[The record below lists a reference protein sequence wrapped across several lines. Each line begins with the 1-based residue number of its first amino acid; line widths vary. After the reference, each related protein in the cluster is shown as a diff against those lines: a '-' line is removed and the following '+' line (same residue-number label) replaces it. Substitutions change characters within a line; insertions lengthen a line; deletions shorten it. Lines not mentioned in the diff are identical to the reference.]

1 MTEAGKKGTDE
12 NESAELTN
20 SQKRQIRWEERALKR
35 KEREQKREE
44 RGKGHPLNILRGFG
58 MFFVYLFKIIFFPYI
73 YAWWKTRDTFKFLLV
88 NDKEELDRDLL
99 AEEDGDVIPN
109 GYLDEKGFLRSLPMF
124 YFVAGTLGGIV
135 AIFISFDFMDPV
147 WNWFSY
153 LFEHFTW
160 ALAWQYFLQILE
172 WIFVDGIWAAMRWI
186 GLGIY
191 NILVYL
197 GNSIFGGR
205 AFWVPLVILIS
216 IGVAIIIIAVILSEI
231 EFTGKFMKKFKEIMK
246 AIFTFPKTL
255 GKWIKKGYIAFQN
268 FIAKLAFGPNKLKF
282 FAKRF
287 FYRVVIYS
295 TVITLWIIASVFI
308 LVMYTEFSTTI
319 DVHHQLVY
327 PIGLVLIGFVNGI
340 ALLAFLSWF
349 VGLLSGKR
357 YIIDQEGYEKAKEE
371 RNTARQERRKK
382 KAKPN

>member
-12 NESAELTN
+12 NESAEISN

-58 MFFVYLFKIIFFPYI
+58 MFFVYLFKIIFFPYV

-99 AEEDGDVIPN
+99 AEEDGDVIPD
-109 GYLDEKGFLRSLPMF
+109 GYFDEKGFLRSLPMF

-147 WNWFSY
+147 WSWFNY
-153 LFEHFTW
+153 LFENFTW
-160 ALAWQYFLQILE
+160 PLAWQYFLQVLE
-172 WIFVDGIWAAMRWI
+172 WIFVDGIWTAMRWI

-191 NILVYL
+191 DILVYI
-197 GNSIFGGR
+197 GTEIFGGVK
-205 AFWVPLVILIS
+205 FWVPLVILIS
-216 IGVAIIIIAVILSEI
+216 IGVAIIIIAVIFSEV

-255 GKWIKKGYIAFQN
+255 WKWIKKGYIAFQN

-282 FAKRF
+282 YAKRF

-308 LVMYTEFSTTI
+308 LVMYTEFNTNI

-357 YIIDQEGYEKAKEE
+357 YIIDIEGYDKAKEE
-371 RNTARQERRKK
+371 RNAARQERRKK
-382 KAKPN
+382 RAKTS

>member
-1 MTEAGKKGTDE
+1 MTEAGKKETDE
-12 NESAELTN
+12 NDSAELSN
-20 SQKRQIRWEERALKR
+20 SQKRQLRWNERALKR

-58 MFFVYLFKIIFFPYI
+58 MFFVYLFKIIFFPYF

-99 AEEDGDVIPN
+99 AEEDGDEIPD

-147 WNWFSY
+147 WAWFNDI
-153 LFEHFTW
+153 FVNFTW
-160 ALAWQYFLQILE
+160 LKAWDAFLQVLK
-172 WIFVDGIWAAMRWI
+172 WIFVDGIWTAMRWL
-186 GLGIY
+186 GLKIY
-191 NILVYL
+191 EILVFI
-197 GNSIFGGR
+197 GDAIFGGVK
-205 AFWVPLVILIS
+205 FWVPLVILIS

-231 EFTGKFMKKFKEIMK
+231 EFTGKFMMKFKQVIK

-287 FYRVVIYS
+287 FYRVVIYG

-308 LVMYTEFSTTI
+308 LVMYSEFTTTI
-319 DVHHQLVY
+319 DVNHQLVY

-340 ALLAFLSWF
+340 GLLAFLSWF
-349 VGLLSGKR
+349 VGVLSGKR
-357 YIIDQEGYEKAKEE
+357 YIIDLEGYEKVKEE
-371 RNTARQERRKK
+371 RNAAKQERRKK